1 MTFLDIGFVDIL
13 DIFIVA
19 YLLYQFYQIIRGTAA
34 MNIFLVVVALYFLW
48 WFVRVINMTLLSTIL
63 GQVMGVGI
71 IALIIVF
78 QQEIRRFLLM
88 MWTRYSNLTF
98 TFENFISFFKKA
110 PEINLNIEQIVI
122 ACENMKKTLTGA
134 LIVIPKESNLEFVY
148 ETGEKLNAE
157 TNSQLLETIFFKN
170 SPLHDGAVIIY
181 KEKILAARCVLP
193 VTERNDLPKNLGLRH
208 RSAIGITESTDA
220 MAIIV
225 SEERGHISYAEFGR
239 IVINITPEKLKEALK
254 NKFCP

>member
-19 YLLYQFYQIIRGTAA
+19 YLLYQFYKMIKGTAA
-34 MNIFLVVVALYFLW
+34 MNIFLVVVVLYFLW
-48 WFVRVINMTLLSTIL
+48 WVVRVIDMTLLSTIL

-88 MWTRYSNLTF
+88 MWTRYSNFSF
-98 TFENFISFFKKA
+98 TFESFLSLFKKENDMNIKVD
-110 PEINLNIEQIVI
+110 EIVN
-122 ACENMKKTLTGA
+122 ACENMQNTLTGA
-134 LIVIPKESNLEFVY
+134 LIVIPKESNLDYIY
-148 ETGEKLNAE
+148 ESGEKLDAE
-157 TNSQLLETIFFKN
+157 TNTQLLETIFFKN
-170 SPLHDGAVIIY
+170 SPLHDGAVIIS
-181 KEKILAARCVLP
+181 KDKIIAARCVLP

-225 SEERGHISYAEFGR
+225 SEERGQISYSEFGR
-239 IVINITPEKLKEALK
+239 IVLNVSPKKLKEAIVQ
-254 NKFCP
+254 KFSI